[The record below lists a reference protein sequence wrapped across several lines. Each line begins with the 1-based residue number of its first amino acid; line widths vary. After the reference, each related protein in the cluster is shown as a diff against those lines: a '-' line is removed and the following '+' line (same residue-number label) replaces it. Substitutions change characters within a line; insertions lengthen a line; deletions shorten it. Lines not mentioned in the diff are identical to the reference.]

1 MPNYENFKRF
11 RPIMEAMDIL
21 DKDNM
26 ESLLLDQDPQNG
38 LKEYYCAH
46 TDYMDSEAKV
56 VFIGICP
63 GFEQMKLSF
72 ELVKHHQ
79 SSPDQDVL
87 RQAKVKARFGGS
99 MRKNLIDLANQ
110 TDLASYLGVESAQDL
125 FDPDCHLMDNTALLP
140 YPIFRNGKN
149 YTGHAPKIDRSGMLK
164 TICEAQ
170 LQKIKE
176 TYPNAVFIPLGKA
189 VDEQLSQANILPE
202 EKIIHGFPHPSGAN
216 GHRFKQLDQN
226 RAAINAKLKTAFLSQ
241 ERQKG

>member
-11 RPIMEAMDIL
+11 RPIMESMNTL

-26 ESLLLDQDPQNG
+26 ESLLLDQEVQNG

-46 TDYMDSEAKV
+46 TDYMDPKAKV

-72 ELVKHHQ
+72 DLVKHHQ
-79 SSPDQDVL
+79 LSCEQDVL
-87 RQAKVKARFGGS
+87 RQAKVQARFGGS

-110 TDLASYLGVESAQDL
+110 TDLASYLGVKSVQDL

-149 YTGHAPKIDRSGMLK
+149 YTGHTPKIDRSLMLK
-164 TICEAQ
+164 TICETQ

-176 TYPNAVFIPLGKA
+176 TYPNAIFIPLGKA
-189 VDEQLSQANILPE
+189 VDEQVSQANILPE

-216 GHRFKQLDQN
+216 GHRFKQLEQN
-226 RAAINAKLKTAFLSQ
+226 RDAINVKLQTAFLGQ
-241 ERQKG
+241 ESKSE

>member
-1 MPNYENFKRF
+1 MLNYENFKRF
-11 RPIMEAMDIL
+11 RPIIESMDTL

-26 ESLLLDQDPQNG
+26 ESLLLDQDLQNG

-46 TDYMDSEAKV
+46 TDYMDSQAKV

-72 ELVKHHQ
+72 DLVKQNQ

-87 RQAKVKARFGGS
+87 RLAKVYARFGGS

-110 TDLASYLGVESAQDL
+110 TDLSSYLGVESVQDL
-125 FDPDCHLMDNTALLP
+125 FDPACHLMDNTALLP
-140 YPIFRNGKN
+140 YPIFRDGKN
-149 YTGHAPKIDRSGMLK
+149 YTGHAPKIDRSLMLK

-170 LQKIKE
+170 LQKIKD

-189 VDEQLSQANILPE
+189 VDEQVTKANILPE

-226 RAAINAKLKTAFLSQ
+226 RDAINAKLQTAFFSQ
-241 ERQKG
+241 ERKSD

>member
-11 RPIMEAMDIL
+11 RPIMEAMNTL

-26 ESLLLDQDPQNG
+26 EPLLLDQDPQNG

-63 GFEQMKLSF
+63 GFEQMRLSF
-72 ELVKHHQ
+72 ELVKHLQ
-79 SSPDQDVL
+79 SSPEPDVL

-99 MRKNLIDLANQ
+99 MRQNLIDLANQ
-110 TDLASYLGVESAQDL
+110 TDLASYLGVESVQDL
-125 FDPDCHLMDNTALLP
+125 FNPDCHLMDNTALLP
-140 YPIFRNGKN
+140 YPIFRDGKN
-149 YTGHAPKIDRSGMLK
+149 YTGHAPKINRSGMLK
-164 TICEAQ
+164 AICETQ

-176 TYPNAVFIPLGKA
+176 IYPNAVFIPLGKA

-241 ERQKG
+241 ERQRE